1 MSVTEEER
9 AHFIRD
15 GYLIARQ
22 LLPKDLVIQTR
33 NAVLEALEVEPDD
46 PATWAGKNVV
56 ANLTAIAAT
65 VPCRTDAVEA
75 IAEEL
80 VGAHFVR
87 GLCHS
92 PFLESRGV
100 TPATVQGYIPVLN
113 FPSPG
118 PRQFQK
124 PTGYHIDGMHL
135 TTLYPVKHYLIVF
148 AYLTDVVDYGGAT
161 TILPGSHRQVF
172 EYWEREGHPGST
184 HPPALEYAEPT
195 PMTGSAGDV
204 IFMHYLA
211 VHSGSP
217 NHSEQ
222 IRVGLNTAVMPD
234 DALPYQK
241 RRGAPKADW
250 TPLDYT
256 LRTDNLDAAN

>member
-118 PRQFQK
+118 LVSSKSRQ
-124 PTGYHIDGMHL
+124 
-135 TTLYPVKHYLIVF
+135 
-148 AYLTDVVDYGGAT
+148 AT
-161 TILPGSHRQVF
+161 I
-172 EYWEREGHPGST
+172 
-184 HPPALEYAEPT
+184 
-195 PMTGSAGDV
+195 
-204 IFMHYLA
+204 
-211 VHSGSP
+211 
-217 NHSEQ
+217 
-222 IRVGLNTAVMPD
+222 
-234 DALPYQK
+234 
-241 RRGAPKADW
+241 
-250 TPLDYT
+250 
-256 LRTDNLDAAN
+256 